1 MSYIYPGI
9 VIGALF
15 ALLGGSITL
24 TYSLTGVI
32 NLAVGSIAYATA
44 YLYYYLVTVKHWSLA
59 PAAILCLVSAPLF
72 GLIIWAAV
80 FRNIENKDLIV
91 QLTATIGIAVALPAL
106 MLFALPVENV
116 FQAPGLLPHG
126 FETMRWGF
134 LNSTRDQLA
143 AVAGAVILLGGLIL
157 TVERTPFGLS
167 TRAVVD
173 KPDLAAGVG
182 INTSR
187 LSATSWILSS
197 LLTGAA
203 GLLVSPLI
211 QLDPSQFTAL
221 AVAAL
226 SVALVGRFRSLTI
239 TAIAGLC
246 LGVAESL
253 ITGYGPVGSVIVNG
267 LVPALPFFLLAAL
280 LLFGRTTLGNRRD
293 TAVQFAIP
301 RQGAHRSALMRSG
314 SPSLQMLYR
323 LRIPM
328 ALMAGAGA
336 TLVAMFAFDSYWT
349 GAIAAGS
356 AYAVVF
362 LGFTVSTGEGGVLC
376 LGQAGFAAAGA
387 IVAGR
392 LSSDAGLPLWLSVI
406 IGVLCAMV
414 CGVVIGVVGTRLD
427 QVGFALVT
435 LAFALFC
442 QQFAFNLQAL
452 IPIAGVLYPV
462 VKFGGLNQSQSAI
475 LLGAIL
481 FAALASLLTW
491 LRHGRFGRVCAAIRD
506 NPVGGES
513 IGINVKGS
521 RVVVFAIGSA
531 VAGLGGALIGIEQGS
546 IATGDFALLTGLVWL
561 AVVVTMGVRGYGGAL
576 VGGLL
581 FALAPAAFQFV
592 HIKGFGNLTT
602 VFFGL
607 GAVGIAREPRGFLA
621 QMGGLIEGLL
631 PRPAAS
637 PVEPSPAVAGQP
649 RGDVTV
655 PLIGKQHD

>member
-1 MSYIYPGI
+1 
-9 VIGALF
+9 LF

-44 YLYYYLVTVKHWSLA
+44 YLYYYLVTVKHWALA
-59 PAAILCLVSAPLF
+59 PAAILCLIAAPVF
-72 GLIIWAAV
+72 GLIIWAAI

-106 MLFALPVENV
+106 MLFALPVQNV
-116 FQAPGLLPHG
+116 FQAPGVVPHG
-126 FETMRWGF
+126 FETIRWGF
-134 LNSTRDQLA
+134 FNTTRDQLA
-143 AVAGAVILLGGLIL
+143 AVLGAVVLLGGLIL
-157 TVERTPFGLS
+157 AVERTPFGLS

-173 KPDLAAGVG
+173 KPNLAAGVG

-187 LSATSWILSS
+187 LSATSWVLSS
-197 LLTGAA
+197 FLTGAT

-211 QLDPSQFTAL
+211 QLDPSQYTAL

-239 TAIAGLC
+239 TAIAGLG

-280 LLFGRTTLGNRRD
+280 LLFGRTTLGTRRD

-301 RQGAHRSALMRSG
+301 RQSARRAHLRDG
-314 SPSLQMLYR
+314 SPVFQTMHQ
-323 LRIPM
+323 LRIPL
-328 ALMAGAGA
+328 ALAAGAGA
-336 TLVAMFAFDSYWT
+336 TLVAMFAFNSYWT

-392 LSSDAGLPLWLSVI
+392 LSTDAGLPLWLSVVM
-406 IGVLCAMV
+406 GVLCAMV

-427 QVGFALVT
+427 QIGFALVT

-452 IPIAGVLYPV
+452 IPISGVLYPI
-462 VKFGGLNQSQSAI
+462 VKFGGLDQSQSAI
-475 LLGAIL
+475 LLGAIV
-481 FAALASLLTW
+481 FAILAMLLTF

-506 NPVGGES
+506 NPVQGES
-513 IGINVKGS
+513 IGINVKAS

-531 VAGLGGALIGIEQGS
+531 VAGLGGVLIGIEQGS
-546 IATGDFALLTGLVWL
+546 IATDDFALLTGLVWL

-592 HIKGFGNLTT
+592 HIRGFGNLTT
-602 VFFGL
+602 VLFGL
-607 GAVGIAREPRGFLA
+607 GAVGIARDPRGFLA
-621 QMGGLIEGLL
+621 QVGSAIQGLL
-631 PRPAAS
+631 PYPGPEAEEASSPAAG
-637 PVEPSPAVAGQP
+637 PPDRDVAI
-649 RGDVTV
+649 
-655 PLIGKQHD
+655 PLIGNQRD

>member
-44 YLYYYLVTVKHWSLA
+44 YLYYYLVTVKHWALL
-59 PAAILCLVSAPLF
+59 PAAILCLVSAPIF
-72 GLIIWAAV
+72 GLVIWAV
-80 FRNIENKDLIV
+80 IFRNIENKDLIV

-106 MLFALPVENV
+106 MLFALPVQNV
-116 FQAPGLLPHG
+116 FQAPGVLPHG

-134 LNSTRDQLA
+134 LNTTRYQLA
-143 AVAGAVILLGGLIL
+143 AVVGAVICLGGLIL
-157 TVERTPFGLS
+157 AVERTRVGLS

-173 KPDLAAGVG
+173 RPSLAAGVG

-187 LSATSWILSS
+187 ISATSWVLSS

-203 GLLVSPLI
+203 GLLISPLI
-211 QLDPSQFTAL
+211 QLDPSQYTAL
-221 AVAAL
+221 SVAAL

-239 TAIAGLC
+239 TALAGLG

-280 LLFGRTTLGNRRD
+280 LLFGRTTLGTRRD

-301 RQGAHRSALMRSG
+301 RQAVQRAHLRDE
-314 SPSLQMLYR
+314 SPLLQTLHQ
-323 LRIPM
+323 LRIPL
-328 ALMAGAGA
+328 ALAAGAGA
-336 TLVAMFAFDSYWT
+336 TLIAMFAFNSYWT

-356 AYAVVF
+356 AYAVAF

-392 LSSDAGLPLWLSVI
+392 LSSDAGLPLWLSAV

-414 CGVVIGVVGTRLD
+414 CGVVIGMVGTRLD
-427 QVGFALVT
+427 QIGFALVT

-452 IPIAGVLYPV
+452 IPISGVLYPIV
-462 VKFGGLNQSQSAI
+462 RFGGLNQSQSAI
-475 LLGAIL
+475 LLGAVVFAIL
-481 FAALASLLTW
+481 AVLLTFF
-491 LRHGRFGRVCAAIRD
+491 RHGRFGRVCAAIRD
-506 NPVGGES
+506 NPVEGES
-513 IGINVKGS
+513 IGINVKAS
-521 RVVVFAIGSA
+521 RVVVFALGSA
-531 VAGLGGALIGIEQGS
+531 VAGLGGVLIGIEQGS
-546 IATGDFALLTGLVWL
+546 IATDDFALLIGLVWL

-592 HIKGFGNLTT
+592 HVRGFGNLTT
-602 VFFGL
+602 VLFGL
-607 GAVGIAREPRGFLA
+607 GAVGIARNPRGFLA
-621 QMGGLIEGLL
+621 QAGSAIQGLL
-631 PRPAAS
+631 PHPGTGPEEMSAA
-637 PVEPSPAVAGQP
+637 AVNQP
-649 RGDVTV
+649 DRDVAI
-655 PLIGKQHD
+655 PLIGNQHD